1 MLWGLRL
8 PRGCCGWSKV
18 GRGRGRHRQTD
29 DWGTPVNHVRLTL
42 QNVVQFKWLMPRTK
56 ALPKW
61 IEVKTC
67 LVRLGEVRWG
77 SVRFSSVHNAGTHSI
92 EFNYK
97 SVVQLGFR
105 FHFDCCSQVIF
116 QYFLNSPGITI
127 LAELCSLLFPFASLS
142 LTLSLSTELR
152 FSIIVFNLT
161 VRKLHN

>member
-1 MLWGLRL
+1 MLWGLCL
-8 PRGCCGWSKV
+8 SRGCCRVEWS
-18 GRGRGRHRQTD
+18 RGRNRQTD

-42 QNVVQFKWLMPRTK
+42 QNVVQFKWLMPWTK

-67 LVRLGEVRWG
+67 LLRLGEVWCG
-77 SVRFSSVHNAGTHSI
+77 SVWFSSVHNAGTHSI

-127 LAELCSLLFPFASLS
+127 LAELCSLLLPFAPLCLS
-142 LTLSLSTELR
+142 LDWASFFNYR
-152 FSIIVFNLT
+152 F
-161 VRKLHN
+161 